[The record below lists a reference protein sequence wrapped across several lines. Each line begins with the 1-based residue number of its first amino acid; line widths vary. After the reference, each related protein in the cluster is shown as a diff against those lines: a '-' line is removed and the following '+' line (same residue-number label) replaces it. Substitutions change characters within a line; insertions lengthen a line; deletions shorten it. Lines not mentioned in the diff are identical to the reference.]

1 MAKTIIKRPDLQ
13 TFYPTR
19 SAPILLIAALFLALI
34 YTSFET
40 STDAIRLAAGAIQST
55 GPEKLSVRFQFPASP
70 SFQTES
76 EQELKRAIVFA
87 RKRKSKAGTVFSAY
101 ILLTNVG
108 ANNCERNELNLK
120 GDGEFALAAFLN
132 ESFKEKEGPEST
144 AIHRVLFGGLGAGQP
159 KYFFIASS
167 THRERL
173 KEFVGDV
180 PYHVE
185 PAWPIGWGS
194 RWSVT
199 VIPKGGEKVS
209 PLEVR
214 LEESKFGWTF
224 MLNHVSEKKGWQNI
238 APKPTTY
245 LVLSRGASG
254 PIVWFHHL
262 DKKLSAS
269 GNIPLTVCGLIPED
283 APSPFGDQ

>member
-1 MAKTIIKRPDLQ
+1 MVKIIIKQQKRTTMRH
-13 TFYPTR
+13 TFHLTLIVP
-19 SAPILLIAALFLALI
+19 LLLALI
-34 YTSFET
+34 SSSFIMPGT
-40 STDAIRLAAGAIQST
+40 TARFAVTAQDA

-76 EQELKRAIVFA
+76 EQELTRAIVVA

-101 ILLTNVG
+101 ILLTNVAG
-108 ANNCERNELNLK
+108 KDSCDRSNLSLS
-120 GDGEFALAAFLN
+120 GDSEFALAAFIN

-144 AIHRVLFGGLGAGQP
+144 AIHRVLFGAPDPAQAR
-159 KYFFIASS
+159 YFFIASS

-173 KEFVGDV
+173 KEILGDV
-180 PYHVE
+180 PYHAE

-199 VIPKGGEKVS
+199 VIPKGSEKVT

-224 MLNHVSEKKGWQNI
+224 MLNHASEKKGWQSI
-238 APKPTTY
+238 SPKPTTY
-245 LVLSRGASG
+245 VILSRGASG
-254 PIVWFHHL
+254 PTLRLQHR
-262 DKKLSAS
+262 DKKLSAL
-269 GNIPLTVCGLIPED
+269 GNIPLTVCGLIAED
-283 APSPFGDQ
+283 APSPFGDR